1 MPFIRF
7 EKLKSGDEIFLFEK
21 KGARELKKRKIE
33 DTGTVHAVKLTYRSA
48 GRDISKRLF
57 GYGPWNEKK
66 ADKIY
71 RHKSVHGL
79 FQGTLMRKCGR
90 ACLIVPQELEKP
102 VKETIVRYGGE
113 IRSTVPVVMTREE
126 VEEMADVFYA
136 NYLKI
141 LMGLLRNAYEADN
154 EKDFKSAMK
163 RAASLTKKFESL
175 IEEASIYAEEKPK
188 PRILHHIFDGLRSIS
203 NQDFEAAKL
212 QTEFLGKNVEREY
225 NNLLKSLNKQNVS
238 PISPNYYHPA

>member
-1 MPFIRF
+1 M
-7 EKLKSGDEIFLFEK
+7 
-21 KGARELKKRKIE
+21 KKRSIE
-33 DTGTVHAVKLTYRSA
+33 GTERIRAVKLTYRSA

-66 ADKIY
+66 AGKTY

-113 IRSTVPVVMTREE
+113 IRSIVPVIMTREE

-136 NYLKI
+136 NYLKV
-141 LMGLLRNAYEADN
+141 LMGLLRNAYEAAN
-154 EKDFKSAMK
+154 EKGFRSAMK

-175 IEEASIYAEEKPK
+175 IEEASEYAEEKPK
-188 PRILHHIFDGLRSIS
+188 PRALHQIFNGLESIS
-203 NQDFEAAKL
+203 SQDFEAARV
-212 QTEFLGKNVEREY
+212 QAEFLAKTVEKEQG
-225 NNLLKSLNKQNVS
+225 NLLKSLNK
-238 PISPNYYHPA
+238 